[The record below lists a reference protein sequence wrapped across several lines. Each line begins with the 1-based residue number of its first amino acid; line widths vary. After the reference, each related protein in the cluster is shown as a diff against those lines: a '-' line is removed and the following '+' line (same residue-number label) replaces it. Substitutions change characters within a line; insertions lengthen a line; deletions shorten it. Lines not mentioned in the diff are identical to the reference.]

1 MNINSDNLNINQE
14 EDWDIVI
21 ESKTS
26 LFDLKLNEVWRYRD
40 LLWLLIRRDFVAFYK
55 QTVFGPIWFFIQPI
69 FTTITF
75 VFVFGKLAGI
85 STDGLPQPLFYLA
98 GITGWSYFSE
108 CFLKTSTVLRD
119 NANIFG
125 KVYFPRIIMPLSIV
139 LSNLVKFS
147 VQFLLLVLMILY
159 YYFQGYHFQ
168 FTFYIF
174 ALPLLILTMATQG
187 LAFGMIISA
196 LTTKYRDLALLLAFG
211 IQLLMYATP
220 IAYPLSSLSGTTKV
234 VVQLN
239 PVTYTIEGFRKSL
252 LGIGD
257 FDLIKLLYIIV
268 ISILFLLIGL
278 VVFNKV
284 QKDFVDTI

>member
-1 MNINSDNLNINQE
+1 MNINSNKLKIDQT

-26 LFDLKLNEVWRYRD
+26 LFDLKLKEVWRYRD

-108 CFLKTSTVLRD
+108 CFLKTSTVLKD

-125 KVYFPRIIMPLSIV
+125 KVYFPRIIMPLSVVI
-139 LSNLVKFS
+139 SNLVKFS
-147 VQFLLLVLMILY
+147 VQFLLLLLIIVY
-159 YYFQGYHFQ
+159 YLFTGYNFQ
-168 FTFYIF
+168 FSLYIL
-174 ALPLLILTMATQG
+174 ALPVLILTMAIQG
-187 LAFGMIISA
+187 LSFGLIISS
-196 LTTKYRDLALLLAFG
+196 LTTKYRDLALLLSFG

-220 IAYPLSSLSGTTKV
+220 VAYPLSSLSGKIKFF
-234 VVQLN
+234 VQLN
-239 PVTYTIEGFRKSL
+239 PVTYIIEGFKKSI
-252 LGIGD
+252 LGVGE
-257 FDLIKLLYIIV
+257 FNFFNLLYTLF
-268 ISILFLLIGL
+268 ISLFLLLLSLLI
-278 VVFNKV
+278 FNKV
-284 QKDFVDTI
+284 EKDFVDTI

>member
-1 MNINSDNLNINQE
+1 MNNFKKIDNISQL
-14 EDWDIVI
+14 DSWDHVI
-21 ESKTS
+21 ESQTS
-26 LFDLKLNEVWRYRD
+26 LVDLKLKEVWRYRD
-40 LLWLLIRRDFVAFYK
+40 LLWLLVRRDFVAFYK

-75 VFVFGKLAGI
+75 VFIFGKLAGI
-85 STDGLPQPLFYLA
+85 STDGLPQPLFYLV

-119 NANIFG
+119 NSNIFG

-139 LSNLVKFS
+139 FSNLIKFL
-147 VQFLLLVLMILY
+147 VQFLLLVFMIIY
-159 YYFQGYHFQ
+159 YWFIGFKFEISY
-168 FTFYIF
+168 YILV
-174 ALPLLILTMATQG
+174 LPVLILTMAAQG

-211 IQLLMYATP
+211 IQLLMFATP
-220 IAYPLSSLSGTTKV
+220 VAYPISSLTGTSKF

-239 PVTYTIEGFRKSL
+239 PVTYIIEGFRKSV

-257 FDLIKLLYIIV
+257 FDLFKLFYIVTISAVFLIIGV
-268 ISILFLLIGL
+268 I
-278 VVFNKV
+278 VFNKV
-284 QKDFVDTI
+284 EKDFVDTI